1 MRERLFLAADPL
13 LGGPDVDRSGSAGR
27 SNRSLT
33 VAAPSGAVPLVMVL
47 VAVALMAMPVS
58 AALPIPAE
66 LENVGVSEKI
76 NERVDLDLTFL
87 DESAQP
93 VALEEFFHSNRPVIL
108 NLVYYTCPMLCN
120 LALKG
125 LTKSLG
131 GLPWTPGEEFEVVT
145 ITINPAETPQL
156 AREKKQAYLA
166 TYGRPAPGWHF
177 LSDHQ
182 GNVKR
187 LAKQLGFNY
196 VYDETR
202 GEFAHT
208 AALFIMTP
216 QGKISR
222 YLYGIEHQPG
232 DLRLALTEAAESKFA
247 FSPIDRLLLFCY
259 HYDPDARAYVP
270 FAMNFMRASGVVVLL
285 GMGFALRRLWRGEAT
300 LRASASP
307 AGAK

>member
-1 MRERLFLAADPL
+1 M
-13 LGGPDVDRSGSAGR
+13 
-27 SNRSLT
+27 LT
-33 VAAPSGAVPLVMVL
+33 RAAPLSAAL
-47 VAVALMAMPVS
+47 VAALMALPLP
-58 AALPIPAE
+58 AAQPIPAE

-76 NERVDLDLTFL
+76 NQQVDLGLKFL

-93 VALEEFFHSNRPVIL
+93 VALKDFFHPNRPVVL

-125 LTKSLG
+125 LTKSLS

-145 ITINPAETPQL
+145 VTINPAETPQL

-166 TYGRPAPGWHF
+166 SYGRPAPGWHF
-177 LSDHQ
+177 LTDHQ

-187 LAKQLGFNY
+187 LAGQLGFNY
-196 VYDETR
+196 VYNDAR

-208 AALFIMTP
+208 AVLFIMTP

-222 YLYGIEHQPG
+222 YLYGIEHQPR
-232 DLRLALTEAAESKFA
+232 DMRLALTEAAESKFA

-270 FAMNFMRASGVVVLL
+270 FAMNFMRASGVLMLL
-285 GMGFALRRLWRGEAT
+285 VMIFVLRRLWRGEAM
-300 LRASASP
+300 LRVSRSP

>member
-13 LGGPDVDRSGSAGR
+13 LGGPDVDGSGSAGR

-33 VAAPSGAVPLVMVL
+33 VAAPSGAVPLVVVL

-76 NERVDLDLTFL
+76 NEQVDLDLTFL

-125 LTKSLG
+125 LTKSLD

-196 VYDETR
+196 VYNEAR

-232 DLRLALTEAAESKFA
+232 NLRLALTEAAESKFA

>member
-13 LGGPDVDRSGSAGR
+13 LGGPDVDGSGSAGR

-33 VAAPSGAVPLVMVL
+33 VAAPSGAVPLVVVL

-76 NERVDLDLTFL
+76 NEQVDLDLTFL

-93 VALEEFFHSNRPVIL
+93 VALEDLFHSNRPVIL

-125 LTKSLG
+125 LTESLG
-131 GLPWTPGEEFEVVT
+131 GLAWTPGEEFEVVT

-166 TYGRPAPGWHF
+166 IYGRPAPGWHF

-182 GNVKR
+182 GSVKR
-187 LAKQLGFNY
+187 LAEQLGFRY
-196 VYDETR
+196 VYDEAR

-222 YLYGIEHQPG
+222 YLYGIKHQPS

-270 FAMNFMRASGVVVLL
+270 FAMNLMRASGVVVLF

-300 LRASASP
+300 LRASGSP

>member
-1 MRERLFLAADPL
+1 MRDRFVLAADPL
-13 LGGPDVDRSGSAGR
+13 RGGLGVDRSGSAGR
-27 SNRSLT
+27 GKRSLT
-33 VAAPSGAVPLVMVL
+33 VAAPLAAAL
-47 VAVALMAMPVS
+47 VAALVALPL
-58 AALPIPAE
+58 AAAQPIPAE

-76 NERVDLDLTFL
+76 NQPVDLGLTFL
-87 DESAQP
+87 DQSAQP
-93 VALEEFFHSNRPVIL
+93 VALKDFFNPNRPVIL
-108 NLVYYTCPMLCN
+108 NLIYYTCPMLCN

-125 LTKSLG
+125 LTKGLS

-145 ITINPAETPQL
+145 VTINPAETPQL

-166 TYGRPAPGWHF
+166 SYGRPAPGWHF
-177 LSDHQ
+177 LTDHQ

-187 LAKQLGFNY
+187 LAGQLGFNY
-196 VYDETR
+196 AYNDAR

-208 AALFIMTP
+208 AVLFILTP

-222 YLYGIEHQPG
+222 YLYGIEHEPG

-270 FAMNFMRASGVVVLL
+270 FAMNFMRASGVLVLL
-285 GMGFALRRLWRGEAT
+285 VMVFVLRRLWRSEAM
-300 LRASASP
+300 LRASRSP